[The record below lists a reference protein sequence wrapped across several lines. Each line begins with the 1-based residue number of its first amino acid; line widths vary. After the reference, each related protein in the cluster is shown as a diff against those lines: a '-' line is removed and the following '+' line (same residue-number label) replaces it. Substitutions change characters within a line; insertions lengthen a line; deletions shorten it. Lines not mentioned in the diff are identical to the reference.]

1 MKSETIKL
9 HKKAESLKPLLEKA
23 GFKKLEYFWYSDG
36 FYRGNWK
43 DMSLAIDRPESE
55 QHDSFWEFGFK
66 SVDENHFRVHLEA
79 KIPIG
84 EDYFRLDLRYYPE
97 TELHNREGYLG
108 PTAVFSVENI
118 LEEDLTNLQKYVD
131 YLLSNNYVFTF

>member
-1 MKSETIKL
+1 MKAETIKL

-43 DMSLAIDRPESE
+43 DMSVAIDRPESE

-66 SVDENHFRVHLEA
+66 SVDENLFRVHLEA
-79 KIPIG
+79 KMGIG
-84 EDYFRLDLRYYPE
+84 EDYFVFELRYYPE
-97 TELHNREGYLG
+97 TKLHDREGYLG

-118 LEEDLTNLQKYVD
+118 LEEDLDNLHKYID
-131 YLLSNNYVFTF
+131 FLIK